1 VATILGYMRIKVD
14 VFGCT
19 QEQKRRYI
27 EIKQSDL
34 PMSVAA
40 KRTREFRCPPQE
52 QVSTI
57 TRYMLSH
64 CHFIGLFVYFL
75 REIILKIAWCLMEL

>member
-1 VATILGYMRIKVD
+1 MCVFAD
-14 VFGCT
+14 VVGCD

-52 QVSTI
+52 QVISRT
-57 TRYMLSH
+57 LSC
-64 CHFIGLFVYFL
+64 CHQRFALNDRVFL
-75 REIILKIAWCLMEL
+75 CSVLQ

>member
-1 VATILGYMRIKVD
+1 MFGY
-14 VFGCT
+14 T

-52 QVSTI
+52 QVSSRT
-57 TRYMLSH
+57 
-64 CHFIGLFVYFL
+64 LFVLIDFFCFSLIFYYFL
-75 REIILKIAWCLMEL
+75 VSNVSW

>member
-1 VATILGYMRIKVD
+1 MLG
-14 VFGCT
+14 CN

-52 QVSTI
+52 QVSYHT
-57 TRYMLSH
+57 
-64 CHFIGLFVYFL
+64 LFVLIAVLYFFSL
-75 REIILKIAWCLMEL
+75 FFVTF

>member
-1 VATILGYMRIKVD
+1 VT
-14 VFGCT
+14 GCD

-52 QVSTI
+52 QVI
-57 TRYMLSH
+57 
-64 CHFIGLFVYFL
+64 FL
-75 REIILKIAWCLMEL
+75 MICFALLLHSYTLVFFGVEEFLKLVNV

>member
-1 VATILGYMRIKVD
+1 MNSFNGACLEDFHMLCYV
-14 VFGCT
+14 VFRYN

-52 QVSTI
+52 QVS
-57 TRYMLSH
+57 SH
-64 CHFIGLFVYFL
+64 ALFVLKAIFIFL
-75 REIILKIAWCLMEL
+75 F